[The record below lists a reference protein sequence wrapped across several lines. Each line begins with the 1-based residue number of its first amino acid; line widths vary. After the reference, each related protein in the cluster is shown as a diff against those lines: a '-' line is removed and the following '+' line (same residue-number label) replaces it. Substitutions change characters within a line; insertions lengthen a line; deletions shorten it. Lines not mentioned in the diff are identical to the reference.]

1 MFIDFLNSLFVPS
14 KIQRHSRMS
23 ALISILIFGL
33 TVVILVIPFK
43 TTIKNSDND
52 LLYSE
57 NLDLMGY
64 YELDNSDFDYSQI
77 TEGEYKV
84 VDAQMIST
92 FEDDQSYKQYTVSYI
107 NENNRTVNVHIV
119 FDVYSNRDRMI
130 NETLEL
136 YDKLYKTDKNS
147 TDEAQNKKTYV
158 ALLSYIATV
167 KDTEVDINS
176 KIEEL
181 QGKAFATVEEDFK
194 KITYFDY
201 YNIPVNTEVDDYL
214 IIYNKS
220 YMDYQTR
227 IYDDE
232 GNLLDL
238 PSTRLSVMYYDGFT
252 FDIKEYPTVS
262 DLGQKVADTRV
273 DVEKIR
279 SEQQYVIGAFVV
291 VFLYSIIIVLI
302 FWLFFRRRGAF
313 TKFKEYYNIA
323 AISSIAPTLIS
334 FVLLWFIPDAITLYG
349 VAFSIFYV
357 FVLYRINKIVGLKD
371 PE

>member
-1 MFIDFLNSLFVPS
+1 
-14 KIQRHSRMS
+14 MS
-23 ALISILIFGL
+23 VLISILIFGL
-33 TVVILVIPFK
+33 TVFVLVIPFK
-43 TTIKNSDND
+43 TTIKNSHDD

-57 NLDLMGY
+57 NLDLKGF
-64 YELDNSDFDYSQI
+64 YELENSDFDYSQI
-77 TEGEYKV
+77 TEGNYKV
-84 VDAQMIST
+84 VDSQMVSPI
-92 FEDDQSYKQYTVSYI
+92 EDDNSYKQYKVTYI
-107 NENNRTVNVHIV
+107 NEDEKTVNVHIV

-130 NETLEL
+130 DETLKAYDEL
-136 YDKLYKTDKNS
+136 YKVDKES
-147 TDEAQNKKTYV
+147 TTEAQNKRTYV
-158 ALLSYIATV
+158 TLLSYIATV
-167 KDTEVDINS
+167 KDSEVDLKS

-181 QGKAFATVEEDFK
+181 QGKSFASLEEGFK
-194 KITYFDY
+194 KLTYFDY
-201 YNIPVNTEVDDYL
+201 YNIPITTDVDDYL

-232 GNLLDL
+232 GKSLDL

-279 SEQQYVIGAFVV
+279 AEQQYVIGAFVV
-291 VFLYSIIIVLI
+291 VFLYSIIIVII
-302 FWLFFRRRGAF
+302 FWLFFKRRGAF

-357 FVLYRINKIVGLKD
+357 FVLYRINKIAGLKN